1 MDHLFAQAKLG
12 ACARLAVGHS
22 HIVQERAVRHYR
34 SGRVAVL
41 VRRPFAAVS
50 DATRTASLCRDES
63 CLYIVHVLR
72 VSLG

>member
-1 MDHLFAQAKLG
+1 M
-12 ACARLAVGHS
+12 
-22 HIVQERAVRHYR
+22 RHYR

>member
-1 MDHLFAQAKLG
+1 M
-12 ACARLAVGHS
+12 
-22 HIVQERAVRHYR
+22 RHNR

-50 DATRTASLCRDES
+50 DTPRTALLCRDES

-72 VSLG
+72 VRLR